1 MKYIVNSQNL
11 FEAEKFRNEFAN
23 TNNFKKFKDS
33 YKKMVA
39 NERDLN
45 TAKFWNK
52 LNCMNM
58 NNLFS
63 SPIYKDKI
71 RLVINMIKGGCGNL
85 LDVGFGSAEIE
96 RVLQGSKFNLF
107 GIDIAYSS
115 VKQAAKELN
124 GTYKVGNI
132 FKIPFIDKSMDV
144 VLVLDVLEHLPTN
157 KTFTAYSEISRV
169 LKTNGKMMI
178 SVPLNEG
185 LQEMLKNGKNPN
197 GHLRAYTPSILKTEL
212 MLSGF
217 KILDENYLYAFKR
230 NYLLKKLFMTWFPI
244 KIKQPNLM
252 IVLAQKI

>member
-1 MKYIVNSQNL
+1 MKYFVNDQNL
-11 FEAEKFRNEFAN
+11 FEAEKLRNEFAS
-23 TNNFKKFKDS
+23 TNNFTKFKTS

-45 TAKFWNK
+45 TAKFWNN
-52 LNCMNM
+52 LNCMSKKS
-58 NNLFS
+58 LTS

-71 RLVINMIKGGCGNL
+71 RLIINMVKGECGNL

-96 RVLQGSKFNLF
+96 RVLQGSEFNIF

-115 VKQAAKELN
+115 VKQATKELK

-132 FKIPFIDKSMDV
+132 LKIPFIDKIMDV
-144 VLVLDVLEHLPTN
+144 VLVLDILEHLPTH
-157 KTFTAYSEISRV
+157 KTFSAYSEISRV
-169 LKTNGKMMI
+169 LKTHGKLAI

-212 MLSGF
+212 VLSGF
-217 KILDENYLYAFKR
+217 KILEENYLYAFKR